1 MDRITQPQPPMEV
14 IDLTTSESLSSDDSG
29 SDDNS
34 GDYDSL
40 HFFAATRSSW
50 YRSHYLGL
58 LENFFTDACELQLH
72 ALDEGAATFTEDSEA
87 LVDDF
92 IWKMMDHDL
101 KAADNMECCNNNKQ

>member
-1 MDRITQPQPPMEV
+1 MLFRSFQMKFPSHDRRH
-14 IDLTTSESLSSDDSG
+14 
-29 SDDNS
+29 
-34 GDYDSL
+34 YDSL
-40 HFFAATRSSW
+40 HFFAATRYSW

-101 KAADNMECCNNNKQ
+101 KAADNMECCNNINSRVTCLTRLGSPAA